1 MYKKT
6 NKKSEEIIR
15 LYKEGKMLTE
25 ITQLTSS
32 SQPTVKKVLL
42 NNGIDYNSE
51 RKFFRE
57 STLKKVIELYKEGKS
72 QLYIEQTLNLT
83 RKTIREL
90 LKSANVEYRSKAE
103 QHHLNNTTEI
113 NHQAFDELTPEALYW
128 IGMLYTDGHIEQ
140 KKEASIE
147 LTLHEQD
154 ETHLEKFKQFLKSN
168 RKISNGGKHC
178 KRLRVNSQKLRDRLV
193 ELGFTHNK
201 SKTIVPH
208 NLLKNSKD
216 FWRGCIDGDG
226 GLYRHKSSNNK
237 TIPHVFFCGNAETVL
252 EFAIFCT
259 KYIKIADKIPTRAPG
274 INHYRISYYGEDAKN
289 IANYLYKDS
298 SVYLERKYLTHLEFN
313 N

>member
-6 NKKSEEIIR
+6 NLKSEEIIR

-32 SQPTVKKVLL
+32 SQPTIKKVLI

-51 RKFFRE
+51 RNF
-57 STLKKVIELYKEGKS
+57 LKKEVLEKVIELYKEGKS
-72 QLYIEQTLNLT
+72 QLYIEQTLKLT

-90 LKSANVEYRSKAE
+90 LKSLNIEYRSKAE
-103 QHHLNNTTEI
+103 QHYLNNTTEI
-113 NHQAFDELTPEALYW
+113 NHQAFDELTPEAIYW

-140 KKEASIE
+140 KNEASIE

-168 RKISNGGKHC
+168 RKISNGGKNC
-178 KRLRVNSQKLRDRLV
+178 KRLRINSQKLRDRLV

-201 SKTIVPH
+201 SNTIVPH

-226 GLYRHKSSNNK
+226 GVYDYEHTNSTNHLTLCGTLE
-237 TIPHVFFCGNAETVL
+237 TIF
-252 EFAIFCT
+252 EFIIFCNNNINIKDKYPT
-259 KYIKIADKIPTRAPG
+259 KCKG
-274 INHYRISYYGEDAKN
+274 VNHYKVSYYGQDAKN
-289 IANYLYKDS
+289 IATYLYQNS
-298 SVYLERKYLTHLEFN
+298 SIYLERKYQSYLKFR
-313 N
+313 